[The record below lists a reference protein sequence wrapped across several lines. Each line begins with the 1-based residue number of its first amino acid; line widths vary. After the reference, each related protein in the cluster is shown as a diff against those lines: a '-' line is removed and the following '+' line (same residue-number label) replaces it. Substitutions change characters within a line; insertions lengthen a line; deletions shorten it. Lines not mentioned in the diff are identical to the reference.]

1 MDSSPTVSGVA
12 AREPLTRARVLRAAV
27 DLADVGGLPALTMRH
42 LAQSLG
48 VEAMSLYHHVAN
60 KEALLDGV
68 VEMLIAEVEDEIGG
82 FTVEPG
88 VADWVPVMRGRVLA
102 ARRVMLRHKWAPAL
116 IETRTN
122 MPPALLRY
130 FDSMLGIMVEGGF
143 DHDLAHHSMHTMGSR
158 FLGFDQELF
167 KPNAAASDDNA
178 NEEMLADLATHLP
191 YLAAML
197 AEVAHDDPDSTLGW
211 CNDQEEFEFTLDI
224 LLDGLERRRADRA

>member
-1 MDSSPTVSGVA
+1 MAADPAPTEPQVRA
-12 AREPLTRARVLRAAV
+12 PLTRERVLRAAIE
-27 DLADVGGLPALTMRH
+27 LADVGGLAALTMRH

-68 VEMLIAEVEDEIGG
+68 VEMLVAEVEDEIGG
-82 FTVEPG
+82 FAVEPG

-102 ARRVMLRHKWAPAL
+102 ARRVMLRHRWAPAL
-116 IETRTN
+116 IETRVN

-143 DHDLAHHSMHTMGSR
+143 DYDLAHHAMHTMGSR

-167 KPNAAASDDNA
+167 KPAATGDSPND
-178 NEEMLADLATHLP
+178 EMLTDLAAHLP

-224 LLDGLERRRADRA
+224 LLDGLERRRRSRL